1 MSEEADAL
9 MAAQLAAGDFSL
21 RVRKA
26 VAYTSQQ
33 KHPKPTLKRSSSE
46 ETTALTSAK
55 KVPLALYFT
64 VSLFFFRK
72 APVDRSLR

>member
-55 KVPLALYFT
+55 KVPLAVLYT
-64 VSLFFFRK
+64 LPCLCFF
-72 APVDRSLR
+72 P